1 MVQSKAYFAAL
12 NEHGIGTSRHFAA
25 ARQFARFLGEA
36 GIIRQAKPA
45 ELVENVTYTWFD
57 LSAVMFPQYVLAG
70 VRGCQ

>member
-1 MVQSKAYFAAL
+1 MKITNVRAYVLEAPLSQPF
-12 NEHGIGTSRHFAA
+12 
-25 ARQFARFLGEA
+25 GEA

-45 ELVENVTYTWFD
+45 ELVENVTYTGFD